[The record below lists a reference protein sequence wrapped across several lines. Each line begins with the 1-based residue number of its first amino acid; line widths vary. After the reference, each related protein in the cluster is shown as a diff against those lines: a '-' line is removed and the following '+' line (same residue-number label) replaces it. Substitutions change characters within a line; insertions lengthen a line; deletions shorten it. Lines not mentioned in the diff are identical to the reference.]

1 MNANIKIAGIILI
14 LLLLW
19 FLSGVFTSPDP
30 TAYEQ
35 TGRDQLTRVQVN
47 QYSQRTFT
55 PELSLPSKTE
65 PYRIVEL
72 KAQVSGLL
80 LDVPGRRGLRV
91 EQGQP
96 VCVIEPMDRP
106 FRVDRAAAQLEQAQI
121 AYRGALQLK
130 TAGYQ
135 SEFAIAKAKA
145 DLESAKLILEQ
156 SEIDLNNLRISAP
169 FTSII
174 ETRPV
179 EIGDF
184 IAPGQLCARLVELD
198 PIKVTTQVSEADI
211 SKLKLGEIAV
221 ATFFNHNNVNVEISY
236 IAHEANASTRTYLV
250 EAIADNPN
258 FSLRAGMSGRLK
270 FSQPPLQAH
279 LIPASL
285 IVLDAKGEP
294 SVRGVDE
301 NNLVKQISVTVVG
314 ETEQGLWVEGL
325 PEEVAL
331 ITVGQNYVSEG
342 EVVDVYSP
350 PSE

>member
-19 FLSGVFTSPDP
+19 LLSGVFSSTDP
-30 TAYEQ
+30 KASQ
-35 TGRDQLTRVQVN
+35 QMVGNQLTKVQVS

-72 KAQVSGLL
+72 RAQVSGLL
-80 LDVPGRRGLRV
+80 LDVPGRRGSKV
-91 EQGQP
+91 EQEQP

-135 SEFAIAKAKA
+135 SELASAKAKA
-145 DLESAKLILEQ
+145 NLKSAKLTLEQ
-156 SEIDLNNLRISAP
+156 SEIDLKNLRINAP

-184 IAPGQLCARLVELD
+184 IAVGQLCARLVELD

-211 SKLKLGEIAV
+211 SKLKLGESAV

-236 IAHEANASTRTYLV
+236 IAHEANAKTGTYLV
-250 EAIADNPN
+250 EVIADNPN

-270 FSQPPLQAH
+270 FSQPPVQAQ

-294 SVRGVDE
+294 SVRVVDE
-301 NNLVKQISVTVVG
+301 NNLVKQINITVVG
-314 ETEQGLWVEGL
+314 ETEQGLWVQGL
-325 PEEVAL
+325 PDMITL

-342 EVVDVYSP
+342 EMVETYFP